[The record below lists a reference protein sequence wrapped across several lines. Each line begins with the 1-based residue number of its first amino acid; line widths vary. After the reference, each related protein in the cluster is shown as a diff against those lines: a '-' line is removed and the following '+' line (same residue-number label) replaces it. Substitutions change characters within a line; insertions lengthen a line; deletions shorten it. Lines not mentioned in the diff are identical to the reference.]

1 LNLLILSTGAAL
13 LRDNVPLKVDAHVH
27 RLVVLHGLPAP
38 YAGIIFLQMD
48 TLLKPLLSI
57 RDLAW
62 PSVKL
67 FAPATGAVG
76 LGGVFGVLTAGVL
89 ASWFAGF
96 MLVSAI
102 AGMAEATNKTAFAD
116 REQGLQE
123 CIPSEER

>member
-1 LNLLILSTGAAL
+1 M
-13 LRDNVPLKVDAHVH
+13 RDNVPLKVDAHVH

-38 YAGIIFLQMD
+38 YAGIMFFRWD

-67 FAPATGAVG
+67 FAPATGAAG

-89 ASWFAGF
+89 ASWFVGF
-96 MLVSAI
+96 MLVPAI
-102 AGMAEATNKTAFAD
+102 AGMAEATNKTAIIDLLIGFPFC
-116 REQGLQE
+116 GLVTD
-123 CIPSEER
+123 